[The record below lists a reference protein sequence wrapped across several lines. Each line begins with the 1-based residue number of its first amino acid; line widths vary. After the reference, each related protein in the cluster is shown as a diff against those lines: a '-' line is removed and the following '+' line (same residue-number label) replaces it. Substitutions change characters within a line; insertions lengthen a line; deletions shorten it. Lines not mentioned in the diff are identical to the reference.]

1 MIKCITYNTKE
12 FIMLSVRL
20 DSQTQARIDKLAKV
34 TKRPKSFFV
43 KEALANYLD
52 DLEDYYDVQKRKN
65 SADRELISFEELKK
79 ALDV

>member
-1 MIKCITYNTKE
+1 
-12 FIMLSVRL
+12 MLSVRL
-20 DSQTQARIDKLAKV
+20 DSQTQARIDKLAKA